1 MKIKGTVGWV
11 VKVEMLGRI
20 AFVPH
25 AGGLSMMEEEN
36 RVWVAHDDLA

>member
-1 MKIKGTVGWV
+1 M
-11 VKVEMLGRI
+11 EMLGPI
-20 AFVPH
+20 AFVAH